1 MYNIAGFCAGCCL
14 NEYVVLV
21 FGDSFAYYFGNFYA
35 VVHLGR
41 VAHHCCA
48 ANAYYAVCLGVD
60 SLLRHYETLASQPR
74 HGCFYHY
81 VVVEVYG
88 VYEIG
93 VYVCHYGRYSELHR
107 HVVQHGFEIFGL
119 GQVVQREEYGVVYVP
134 EQVYVAEP

>member
-1 MYNIAGFCAGCCL
+1 MLSSYSVIRLRIISGISML
-14 NEYVVLV
+14 
-21 FGDSFAYYFGNFYA
+21 SF
-35 VVHLGR
+35 R

-93 VYVCHYGRYSELHR
+93 VYVCHYGRYSELHG
-107 HVVQHGFEIFGL
+107 HVVQHGFEVFGL